1 MIVKS
6 FFSKH
11 GQIHPLEVEVKLTPG
26 LPYLQVIGLP
36 DTALK
41 ESSLRIKT
49 AIQSQGFE
57 WPKGRQVIV
66 NLRPAHIRKR
76 SQGLELAIAC
86 ALLWETKQVPKP
98 KWHFD
103 ICIYGELGLG
113 GEVLAPADLESIRP
127 ALGEKDL
134 VLCSSAGG
142 FGCKRVVALK
152 KLGDLSDP
160 HLEIQEHGMDLSTRP
175 NKEVPDLF
183 FSRKQARHLKLA
195 ALSGASTLLAG
206 PPGSGKTTFAECLHH
221 LLPPLSAD
229 EFLDLRAHHMQLGW
243 KVEDRPLV
251 APHHSTPAISLIG
264 GGTELFPGEIA
275 RAHGG
280 LLVLD
285 EFLLFPSRVIEALRE
300 PLVSKKFRVSRRG
313 QYAEWP
319 ADFQFVATTN
329 LCPCGRLG
337 AGQDFH
343 CGYTIQRC
351 KSVLQRLSGPMLD
364 RFDLIFLLGA
374 YKLSQ
379 SSEEGLISLKEIQAQ
394 VSEARRFSLEC
405 ALEEDELQIP
415 EVYRVLQSRRREQ
428 ALKKL
433 AKALALLEGRGAV
446 GPDHWTEAFLLSQ
459 KPIEDLQRLF

>member
-26 LPYLQVIGLP
+26 LPQLQVIGLP

-49 AIQSQGFE
+49 AIKSQGFE

-66 NLRPAHIRKR
+66 NLRPAHIRKH

-86 ALLWETKQVPKP
+86 ALLWETKQVPKL
-98 KWHFD
+98 KWRSD

-127 ALGEKDL
+127 ALGRNDI
-134 VLCSSAGG
+134 VLCSSKGI
-142 FGCKRVVALK
+142 LSHK
-152 KLGDLSDP
+152 KTVSLSRLSDLADP
-160 HLEIQEHGMDLSTRP
+160 HLEAKESEVDFSEIGK
-175 NKEVPDLF
+175 KEVPELF
-183 FSRKQARHLKLA
+183 FSKKLAMRLRLA

-206 PPGSGKTTFAECLHH
+206 PPGSGKTTFAESLHY
-221 LLPPLSAD
+221 LLPPLSGD
-229 EFLDLRAHHMQLGW
+229 EFLDLRAHHLQLG
-243 KVEDRPLV
+243 VELNGRPLV
-251 APHHSTPAISLIG
+251 SPHHSTPVISLIG
-264 GGTELFPGEIA
+264 GGSELFPGEIA
-275 RAHGG
+275 KAHGG
-280 LLVLD
+280 LLILD

-300 PLVSKKFRVSRRG
+300 PLVSKRFRVSRRG
-313 QYAEWP
+313 QHVEWP

-329 LCPCGRLG
+329 LCPCGKLG
-337 AGQDFH
+337 TNKNFH

-364 RFDLIFLLGA
+364 RFDLILLLGA
-374 YKLSQ
+374 YK
-379 SSEEGLISLKEIQAQ
+379 SSHSSKEELISLKEIQSQ
-394 VSEARRFSLEC
+394 VNEARAFAKEC
-405 ALEEDELQIP
+405 SFNDELRIP
-415 EVYRVLQSRRREQ
+415 KVYQVFQSRRREQ

-433 AKALALLEGRGAV
+433 AKALALLEGRGEV
-446 GPDHWTEAFLLSQ
+446 GPSHWTEAFLLSQ